1 MTNLL
6 FSDEFTF
13 DRNREYRIVV
23 QGSLDDSWSD
33 RLGGM
38 HITRNIRAGQEPVT
52 TLTGPLRDQAEL
64 SGVLNT
70 LYDLHLTLLSLE
82 TVNAK

>member
-1 MTNLL
+1 MASPLI
-6 FSDEFTF
+6 SDEFTF
-13 DRNREYRIVV
+13 DKNREYRIIV
-23 QGSLDDSWSD
+23 QGSLDDSWSS

-38 HITRNIRAGQEPVT
+38 RIERNIQAGQEPVT